1 MPPKPKF
8 TKEEVVDTA
17 LKLVSEECIEAL
29 TARELGAR
37 LGSSARPI
45 FTVFKNME
53 EVNQEVKAAA
63 IKYYDSYASK
73 ALHYT
78 PVFKQ
83 YGMQMVLFSLEEPK
97 LYQLLFMTENKDATD
112 FEDVF
117 EGLGESANICIEY
130 IQKDYKLDLEEAHML
145 FRQMWIYTYGIG
157 SLCATKMCRFSKEEI
172 SDMLSYQFLG
182 MIKLIKSGD
191 IDKMRQQ

>member
-1 MPPKPKF
+1 M
-8 TKEEVVDTA
+8 
-17 LKLVSEECIEAL
+17 
-29 TARELGAR
+29 
-37 LGSSARPI
+37 
-45 FTVFKNME
+45 
-53 EVNQEVKAAA
+53 
-63 IKYYDSYASK
+63 
-73 ALHYT
+73 
-78 PVFKQ
+78 
-83 YGMQMVLFSLEEPK
+83 
-97 LYQLLFMTENKDATD
+97 
-112 FEDVF
+112 F